1 MMQLCL
7 MASHG
12 CPPGPGLVLHQEQG
26 VSWLIKECPSSF
38 PSKIMKPEMVQT
50 SPFDL
55 KCNGIRG
62 QPKTVPLLCEPKLII
77 DVHPKAQ
84 TPVVIDKPVVYLDT
98 ALFSAGIAEKCT
110 LDERLLKFLMSGLK
124 DVDKGELDLSLLSD
138 LIQPLMFGVH
148 QQPDASLIYPSSE
161 FDAHKPLPDFVG
173 EIVRDSKLSVN
184 SDGQVVLPN
193 SGTEIKDILS
203 VVAEFHLSS
212 NSTKWRMQS
221 GLVPYFYWKRSKKV
235 HASTSL
241 SPQFEVGSVAPPNS
255 PEKLKLKPSR
265 KKKASKKLTRERNIH
280 TANYFHACESLLSL
294 MVNKGRNGKTAI
306 LSLKKS
312 GPELPQLLAQFSA
325 GIAGTGLAVLFSVIC
340 KVVYTGAPFCT
351 SKLFSTS
358 LGFGLVWLS
367 WAVNRLRDTILQMS
381 KNGSKLGLKEKEM
394 IKRVEKSVDDIYF
407 RAGTLM
413 AIAMLWFA

>member
-1 MMQLCL
+1 MAHLCL
-7 MASHG
+7 VASHG

-55 KCNGIRG
+55 KCNGFRG

-84 TPVVIDKPVVYLDT
+84 TPVVIDKPVAYLDT
-98 ALFSAGIAEKCT
+98 ALFSCGIAEKCM
-110 LDERLLKFLMSGLK
+110 LDEKFLKFLMSGLK

-138 LIQPLMFGVH
+138 LIQPLMF
-148 QQPDASLIYPSSE
+148 
-161 FDAHKPLPDFVG
+161 DFVG
-173 EIVRDSKLSVN
+173 EIVRDSKLTVN

-235 HASTSL
+235 HATTSL

-265 KKKASKKLTRERNIH
+265 KKKASKKLTRERNIY

-340 KVVYTGAPFCT
+340 KVAYTGAPFCT

-407 RAGTLM
+407 RAGTLI